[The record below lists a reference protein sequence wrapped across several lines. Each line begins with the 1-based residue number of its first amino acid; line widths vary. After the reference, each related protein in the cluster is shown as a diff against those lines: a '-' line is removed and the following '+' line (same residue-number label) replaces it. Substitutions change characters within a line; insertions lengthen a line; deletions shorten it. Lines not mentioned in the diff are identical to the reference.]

1 MDLIPILWLLLAG
14 PLWAAIGGY
23 VVPLAY
29 QGGNFSNPQTRVLG
43 ILGGFALGPIAVGY
57 LWKVRPAFYRP
68 SWVVG
73 LSIVSVMIVSQ
84 IVFRVGDATTGNPS
98 IPVGMWLLLAGPV
111 WAGIG
116 AYVIPNRY
124 RNQGLD
130 DSGSPIAAMLGGFVA
145 GPFALAI
152 FWYDTPKLSR
162 NWTMSLV
169 TLCAWQLYTLF
180 ALLDPQNLCVHPSIA
195 PTYLT
200 QQTLNGITVGS
211 IYALMAVGLTLIYS
225 VQGIVSF
232 AHGQFYMLG
241 GYFAYYFLLVGNDF
255 LNGLAPNFL
264 ASEEAWMVS
273 IGQVLETAQINPLF
287 AIPVAGVLTFII
299 GAVFERYL
307 LRPMHLGH
315 VERIHEYAILITFGF
330 GFIVE
335 NTVIALAGPF
345 SVSADNYTPVKRV
358 TIGEVGF
365 DGDTVFGPIRL
376 LGDRLVAMI
385 IGIVLIGA
393 LFYFLQRTWTG
404 RALRAISED
413 KQAAAVTGVNP
424 LSMNTF
430 AFGLGT
436 MLAGMA
442 GAALVPV
449 FAFVPWV
456 GAEMAGRAYVIVV
469 LGGLGSVPGALIG
482 GIIVGVIE
490 AFGAGC
496 YSDASKG
503 AAYKEAFALA
513 AFAIVLLVKPT
524 GLFGREEL

>member
-1 MDLIPILWLLLAG
+1 MDFIPILWLLLAG
-14 PLWAAIGGY
+14 PLWATIGGY
-23 VVPLAY
+23 IIPLAY
-29 QGGNFSNPQTRVLG
+29 QENNIDNPQTRVLG
-43 ILGGFALGPIAVGY
+43 IIGGFALGPLAVGY
-57 LWKVRPAFYRP
+57 LWKVRPAFYRT
-68 SWVVG
+68 SWIMG
-73 LSIVSVMIVSQ
+73 LSIVAVMIVSQ
-84 IVFRVGDATTGNPS
+84 VIFRFDDPS
-98 IPVGMWLLLAGPV
+98 LPVGTWLLIAGPL

-116 AYVIPNRY
+116 AYFIPNHY
-124 RNQGLD
+124 RNLGLD
-130 DSGSPIAAMLGGFVA
+130 DSSVAMVATLGGFVA
-145 GPFALAI
+145 GPLVLAI
-152 FWYDTPKLSR
+152 LWFDTPTVSR
-162 NWTMSLV
+162 NWTLSLT
-169 TLCAWQLYTLF
+169 TLSVWLIYTVF
-180 ALLDPQNLCVHPSIA
+180 ALLDPNNLCVNPSIA

-200 QQTLNGITVGS
+200 QQALNGFTVGS

-241 GYFAYYFLLVGNDF
+241 GYFAYYFLQMSNDF
-255 LNGLAPNFL
+255 LQGLAPNFL
-264 ASEEAWMVS
+264 ESDQEWMVTV
-273 IGQVLETAQINPLF
+273 GQMLQTAEINPIF
-287 AIPVAGVLTFII
+287 AIPIAGVLTFII

-345 SVSADNYTPVKRV
+345 SVSANNFTSVKRV
-358 TIGEVGF
+358 TVGEVGF
-365 DGDTVFGPIRL
+365 DGETVFGPIRL
-376 LGDRLVAMI
+376 LGDRLVAMV
-385 IGIVLIGA
+385 IGVVLIGL

-482 GIIVGVIE
+482 GIIVGIIE

-513 AFAIVLLVKPT
+513 AFAVVLLLKPT

>member
-1 MDLIPILWLLLAG
+1 MDLIPILWLMLAG
-14 PLWAAIGGY
+14 PIWAAIGGY
-23 VVPLAY
+23 IVPLAY
-29 QGGNFSNPQTRVLG
+29 QGKKINNSQIRVLG
-43 ILGGFALGPIAVGY
+43 ILGGFALGPLVVGY
-57 LWKVRPAFYRP
+57 LWKVRPVFYRR
-68 SWVVG
+68 SWIMG
-73 LSIVSVMIVSQ
+73 LSIIGVMLVSQ
-84 IVFRVGDATTGNPS
+84 VVFRVGDINTGDPT
-98 IPVGMWLLLAGPV
+98 IPIVAWLLLAGPI
-111 WAGIG
+111 WASIG
-116 AYVIPNRY
+116 AYFIPRRY
-124 RNQGLD
+124 RDREFD
-130 DSGSPIAAMLGGFVA
+130 DSGVSMVAMLGGFVA
-145 GPFALAI
+145 GPFALAV
-152 FWYDTPKLSR
+152 FWYDTPEVNR
-162 NWTMSLV
+162 NWTMSFA
-169 TLCAWQLYTLF
+169 TLTAWLLYTLF
-180 ALLDPQNLCVHPSIA
+180 ALLDPQNLCVNPSIA

-200 QQTLNGITVGS
+200 QQTINGLTVGS

-241 GYFAYYFLLVGNDF
+241 GYFAYYFLLLTTDF
-255 LNGLAPNFL
+255 LQGLAPNFL
-264 ASEEAWMVS
+264 ASDEAWMVS
-273 IGQVLETAQINPLF
+273 IGQVLETAEINPLF
-287 AIPVAGVLTFII
+287 AIPVAGLLTFLI

-335 NTVIALAGPF
+335 NTVLALAGPF
-345 SVSADNYTPVKRV
+345 SVSADNYTPVNLV
-358 TIGEVGF
+358 TIGEVKF
-365 DGDTVFGPIRL
+365 DGDMIFGPIRL
-376 LGDRLVAMI
+376 LGDRIVAMI
-385 IGIVLIGA
+385 IGIILIGA
-393 LFYFLQRTWTG
+393 LFYFLRRTWTG

-469 LGGLGSVPGALIG
+469 LGGLGSVPGALVG
-482 GIIVGVIE
+482 GIIVGIIE

-496 YSDASKG
+496 YADASKG

-513 AFAIVLLVKPT
+513 AFAVVLLLKPT